1 MKKDTHP
8 KYYSEA
14 KIICA
19 CGNIIATG
27 STKPE
32 IKVEV
37 CSACHPFYTGKKRLV
52 DTAGQLDRFKKRFE
66 KSSKLKAE
74 IEKKKVKDMAKKKPK
89 TKLII
94 KKKVSKKK
102 VKKIEKK

>member
-1 MKKDTHP
+1 MKKDIHP

-19 CGNIIATG
+19 CGNIISTG

-66 KSSKLKAE
+66 KSSKMKAE
-74 IEKKKVKDMAKKKPK
+74 IEKKKAKDKAKKKPK

-102 VKKIEKK
+102 TKKTTEK

>member
-1 MKKDTHP
+1 MKKDIHP

-19 CGNIIATG
+19 CGNIISTG
-27 STKPE
+27 STNPE

-66 KSSKLKAE
+66 KSSKMKAE
-74 IEKKKVKDMAKKKPK
+74 IEMKKAKAQAKKKPK

-102 VKKIEKK
+102 TKKVIEK